1 MIYTIKNDTLE
12 CRISTLGAE
21 LISLCSNNE
30 EYMWQG
36 EEWKHHAPLLFPI
49 IGRLK
54 DKKYLHDGK
63 EYNMGLH
70 GFARDLEFETV
81 EHSGE
86 HLLLLLRSTE
96 ETRHNYPFDFELYA
110 EYTVSG
116 DTLEAKYTV
125 KNTGEAELIYM
136 FGWHPAFR
144 LMGDAPIS
152 SYTLDFDTAALTK
165 LPLTE
170 DIWYSGILEFYP
182 LEDKKYRIN
191 EEEIYSEDT
200 LIFTDTAGRVRL
212 SSDLDPHALTITYSD
227 NLPYLALWKMPDSE
241 ARYICI
247 EPWTGIV
254 GDGEA
259 EVLCEKCVKTL
270 DKGEQESFVYT
281 VKCK

>member
-36 EEWKHHAPLLFPI
+36 EQWKHHAPVLFPI
-49 IGRLK
+49 IGRLR

-86 HLLLLLRSTE
+86 HLLLLLRSNE

-110 EYTVSG
+110 EYTLSG

-125 KNTGEAELIYM
+125 KNTGEGELIYM

-152 SYTLDFDTAALTK
+152 SYTLDFDAAALTK

-254 GDGEA
+254 GGGEA
-259 EVLCEKCVKTL
+259 EVLREKCVKTL
-270 DKGEQESFVYT
+270 DKGEEESFVYT

>member
-21 LISLCSNNE
+21 LISLCHNNE

-36 EEWKHHAPLLFPI
+36 EQWKHHAPILFPI

-54 DKKYLHDGK
+54 DGKYIYDGK
-63 EYNMGLH
+63 EYTMGIH
-70 GFARDLEFETV
+70 GFARGSEFEAL
-81 EHSGE
+81 ECSEE
-86 HLLLLLRSTE
+86 HLLLVLPSSE

-110 EYTVSG
+110 EYTLSG

-125 KNTGEAELIYM
+125 KNTGEGELIYM

-144 LMGDAPIS
+144 LMGDAPIE
-152 SYTLDFDTAALTK
+152 SYNIDFGTQALTK

-182 LEDKKYRIN
+182 LKDKKYRIC

-200 LIFTDTAGRVRL
+200 LIFTDTAGVARL
-212 SSDLDPHALTITYSD
+212 SSELDPHALTLTYSD
-227 NLPYLALWKMPDSE
+227 NLPYLALWKMPDSS

-254 GDGEA
+254 GSGDA
-259 EVLCEKCVKTL
+259 EVLRDKTVNFL
-270 DKGEQESFVYT
+270 EPDSEESFIYT